1 LEKKITIATYFTT
14 LIVSKTISW
23 IWMIPN
29 TVFFFPFKKYK
40 QGKQTNSIGKG
51 QGLKD
56 SRNEML
62 HKTK

>member
-1 LEKKITIATYFTT
+1 
-14 LIVSKTISW
+14 
-23 IWMIPN
+23 MIPN